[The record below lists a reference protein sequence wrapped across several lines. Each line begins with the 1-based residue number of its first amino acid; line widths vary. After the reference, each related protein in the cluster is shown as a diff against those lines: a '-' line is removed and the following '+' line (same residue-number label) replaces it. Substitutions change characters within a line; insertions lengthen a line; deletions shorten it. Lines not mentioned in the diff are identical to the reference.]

1 MCSLDK
7 SLEQSGI
14 QARSRLAGLA
24 GLVGLLTCK
33 LCWVDIDESKSLT
46 LFPEPQVDLY
56 ENIDKYLKAGREG
69 FESYFTGQML
79 CIVALICWY
88 LMVAKE
94 AGGEHLLETVARAT
108 IPSFDHL

>member
-1 MCSLDK
+1 MLNKWHSYMCSFP
-7 SLEQSGI
+7 S
-14 QARSRLAGLA
+14 AGLNKTSA
-24 GLVGLLTCK
+24 V
-33 LCWVDIDESKSLT
+33 
-46 LFPEPQVDLY
+46 QVALY
-56 ENIDKYLKAGREG
+56 ENIEKYLKSGTSGLEG
-69 FESYFTGQML
+69 YFTGQVL